1 MLKEKNAPL
10 ERKNVLSEEKNTPSD
25 RKNGWSEEEK
35 IMLD

>member
-25 RKNGWSEEEK
+25 RKNRWSEEEK